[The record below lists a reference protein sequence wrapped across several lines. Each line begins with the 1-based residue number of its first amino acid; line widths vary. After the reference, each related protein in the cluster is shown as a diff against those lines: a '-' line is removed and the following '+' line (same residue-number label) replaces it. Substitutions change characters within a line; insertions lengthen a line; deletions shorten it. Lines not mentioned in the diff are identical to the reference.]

1 MNKQISAPA
10 GARWFTRAPA
20 DIGFARR
27 HRRTAVKTAIGYVR
41 ADLTGPSRPQCESLI
56 RTTAIDHGY
65 ELLGTLV
72 LAGTPLARLRFLVTE
87 LAVDVVLCPTF
98 AHLEGQVP
106 TELLTVTDVIVI
118 DPFITY
124 CRRDPQLL
132 D

>member
-1 MNKQISAPA
+1 MDKQISDPA
-10 GARWFTRAPA
+10 GAHWFTRAPA

-27 HRRTAVKTAIGYVR
+27 RRRTAVRTAIGYVR
-41 ADLTGPSRPQCESLI
+41 TDLAGPCRPQCESLI
-56 RTTAIDHGY
+56 RTTAVDLGY
-65 ELLGTLV
+65 QLLGTLV
-72 LAGTPLARLRFLVTE
+72 LTATPLTRLQFLATE

-98 AHLEGQVP
+98 AHLEGRVP
-106 TELLTVTDVIVI
+106 AELLTITDVIVI